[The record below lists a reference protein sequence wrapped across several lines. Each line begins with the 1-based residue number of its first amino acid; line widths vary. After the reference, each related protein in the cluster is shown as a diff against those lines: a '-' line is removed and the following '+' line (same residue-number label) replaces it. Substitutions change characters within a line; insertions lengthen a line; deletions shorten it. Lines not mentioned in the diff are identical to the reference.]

1 MGFSGQKYWSGLQF
15 PPAVDH
21 VLSELFTVTRPS
33 QVALH
38 GMLIASLSYASPFDM
53 TNTGLLKDFPEMFAK
68 MALNSKLSPNYA
80 ALFWHSSDTSDYRSF
95 TRFGYRRV
103 KE

>member
-1 MGFSGQKYWSGLQF
+1 M
-15 PPAVDH
+15 DH
-21 VLSELFTVTRPS
+21 VLSELFTITLPS
-33 QVALH
+33 QVALQ
-38 GMLIASLSYASPFDM
+38 GMLIASLSYASSFDM

-95 TRFGYRRV
+95 KDLGIEEWKSRPSVITC
-103 KE
+103 